1 MTLAVMGMCSQICM
15 SPAVLI
21 GLNWPPV
28 GAPGLRSQMSI
39 VEGPP
44 SIQSMMADFLFFL
57 ISAACVRMLWTSDIA
72 GRAATEAPARWL
84 RKWRRDM
91 PGGMV
96 KFMACFQRSEVRDQR
111 SALVL
116 QNKFVAV

>member
-1 MTLAVMGMCSQICM
+1 MMESLSMTLAVRGMCSQICM

-28 GAPGLRSQMSI
+28 GAPGLRSQISI

-44 SIQSMMADFLFFL
+44 LIHSRMAAFRFFL
-57 ISAACVRMLWTSDIA
+57 ISAACVRSVWPSESADVAIA
-72 GRAATEAPARWL
+72 AEPARWL

-91 PGGMV
+91 PEGV
-96 KFMACFQRSEVRDQR
+96 KKVIAN
-111 SALVL
+111 AP
-116 QNKFVAV
+116 KFLGLRL